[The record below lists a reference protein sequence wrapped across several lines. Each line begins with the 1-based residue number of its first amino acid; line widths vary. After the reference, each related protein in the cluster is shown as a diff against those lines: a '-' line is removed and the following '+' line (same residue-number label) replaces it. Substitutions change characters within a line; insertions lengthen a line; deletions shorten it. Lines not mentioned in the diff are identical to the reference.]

1 MSLWFL
7 INGRRGRA
15 WLVLLILAIL
25 ALSAAAFFLLSEKRK
40 PFGLDDLYG
49 LLD

>member
-1 MSLWFL
+1 MSLLFL
-7 INGRRGRA
+7 IQGRRGR
-15 WLVLLILAIL
+15 LVLLILAIL

>member
-7 INGRRGRA
+7 IQGRRGR
-15 WLVLLILAIL
+15 LVLLILAIL
-25 ALSAAAFFLLSEKRK
+25 ALSTAAFVFLSERRE

>member
-1 MSLWFL
+1 MRLFFS

-15 WLVLLILAIL
+15 RLVLLILAIL
-25 ALSAAAFFLLSEKRK
+25 ALSTAAFVFLSQRRE

>member
-7 INGRRGRA
+7 IQGRRGR
-15 WLVLLILAIL
+15 LVLLILAIL
-25 ALSAAAFFLLSEKRK
+25 ALSTAAFVFLSEKRE

>member
-1 MSLWFL
+1 MSLLFL
-7 INGRRGRA
+7 IQGRRGRA

-25 ALSAAAFFLLSEKRK
+25 ALSTAAFVFLSERRE
-40 PFGLDDLYG
+40 PFSLDDLYG

>member
-1 MSLWFL
+1 MSLLFL
-7 INGRRGRA
+7 IQGRRGRI
-15 WLVLLILAIL
+15 VLLILAIL
-25 ALSAAAFFLLSEKRK
+25 ALSTVAFVFLSEKRE